1 MIHHCSMLEVKTT
14 PKHIET
20 HPQIPTK
27 SLPTRS
33 IERIQ
38 SKPLPTTY
46 RERAK
51 RLNHQITPKHQKHE
65 ATTKRHPPPD
75 TTMLPYQRH
84 YQPIPTQYQS
94 NTKHHRQQH
103 QHKRPNSAFY
113 KV

>member
-1 MIHHCSMLEVKTT
+1 MIHQCSMLEVKTT
-14 PKHIET
+14 PKHIAAN
-20 HPQIPTK
+20 PQIPTK

-46 RERAK
+46 RERTK
-51 RLNHQITPKHQKHE
+51 RLNRQIARKHQKHE
-65 ATTKRHPPPD
+65 ATTKLHPPPD

-94 NTKHHRQQH
+94 NTKHHRQQN
-103 QHKRPNSAFY
+103 QHKKPNSTFY